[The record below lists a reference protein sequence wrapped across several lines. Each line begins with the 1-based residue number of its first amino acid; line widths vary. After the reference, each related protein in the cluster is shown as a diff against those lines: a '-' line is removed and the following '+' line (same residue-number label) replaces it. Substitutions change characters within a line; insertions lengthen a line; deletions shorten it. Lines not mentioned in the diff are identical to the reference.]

1 MPNRDAI
8 FPSEKVTF
16 PTRFAAD
23 DDDHLTKENTI
34 FVDAFLYDAAAEEA
48 MVDEGILPTAFC
60 NGNNFFQILLRFAG
74 LNEFAKCGTN
84 GLAQQITRKQIVLV
98 LKNFRILLEGQSIK

>member
-60 NGNNFFQILLRFAG
+60 NGNNFFLSLLRFAG
-74 LNEFAKCGTN
+74 WHL
-84 GLAQQITRKQIVLV
+84 
-98 LKNFRILLEGQSIK
+98 S